1 MSFDLHVRPSR
12 AQDVADRLLSTIEKM
27 QPGDR
32 LGTKDELRLQAGVA
46 AGTMNEAIRL
56 LQSRHVI
63 SLRTGPRG
71 GVFVA
76 SPDPLVRI
84 SDALIAVRAKPETVM
99 DAVALRAVVDP
110 LTVVEASRYR
120 TAKDIRALR
129 AQVQRMRDAI
139 DDDLL
144 FVRSNWAFHEL
155 VIGIG
160 RNEIL
165 KNVAL
170 GLLEIISSNTVN
182 VVPGS
187 KRMPQKQE
195 RVRVHEAIVD
205 AIESGDEEAC
215 RRASIEHSLEANLA
229 R

>member
-1 MSFDLHVRPSR
+1 MSFDLDVRRSR
-12 AQDVADRLLSTIEKM
+12 AQDVADRLLVTIEKM

-32 LGTKDELRLQAGVA
+32 LGTKDELRIQAGVA

-84 SDALIAVRAKPETVM
+84 SDALISVRGKPETVM
-99 DAVALRAVVDP
+99 DAVALRVVLDP
-110 LTVVEASRYR
+110 LSVVEAGRYR
-120 TAKDIRALR
+120 TAKDVRALR
-129 AQVQRMRDAI
+129 AQVQRMRDVM

-144 FVRSNWAFHEL
+144 FARSNWALHEMI
-155 VIGIG
+155 IGIG
-160 RNEIL
+160 KNEIL

-187 KRMPQKQE
+187 KPITQKQE
-195 RVRVHEAIVD
+195 RVRVHEALVD
-205 AIESGDEEAC
+205 AIEAGDEEAC
-215 RRASIEHSLEANLA
+215 RQASLEHSLEMNVT